1 MVDYFFVFIILLVV
15 YFWFETSAKREIAV
29 SYGKNIAKQFNLQ
42 LLDDTVYCN
51 KISIVRTSDNWPSI
65 KRVYFFSVSASND
78 DRLHCQ
84 LTISGKTLTDWYV
97 PPYPQR
103 EI

>member
-1 MVDYFFVFIILLVV
+1 MFDYFFVFIILIVV
-15 YFWFETSAKREIAV
+15 YFWYETSAKREIAV

-51 KISIVRTSDNWPSI
+51 KISIVRTSENWPSI
-65 KRVYFFSVSASND
+65 KRVYYLSVSASND

>member
-1 MVDYFFVFIILLVV
+1 MIDYLFIFLIFLIV
-15 YFWFETSAKREIAV
+15 YFWFETASKREIAI
-29 SYGKNIAKQFNLQ
+29 YHGKNIARQFNLQ
-42 LLDDTVYCN
+42 LLDDTVHCN
-51 KISIVRTSDNWPSI
+51 KISLFRTEKNWPSI
-65 KRVYFFSVSASND
+65 KRVYFFNVSASND

>member
-1 MVDYFFVFIILLVV
+1 MLDYIFILLIFLLV
-15 YFWFETSAKREIAV
+15 YFWIETTTKREIAIFH
-29 SYGKNIAKQFNLQ
+29 GKNIAKQFNLQ

-51 KISIVRTSDNWPSI
+51 KISLVRTSENWPSI
-65 KRVYFFSVSASND
+65 KRVYYFNVSAGND

>member
-1 MVDYFFVFIILLVV
+1 MFDYFFVFTILLVV

-51 KISIVRTSDNWPSI
+51 KISIVRTSENWPSI
-65 KRVYFFSVSASND
+65 KRVYYFSVSASND

>member
-51 KISIVRTSDNWPSI
+51 KISIVRTSENWPSI

>member
-1 MVDYFFVFIILLVV
+1 MFDYFFVFTILLVV
-15 YFWFETSAKREIAV
+15 YFWYETSAKREIAV

-51 KISIVRTSDNWPSI
+51 KISIVRTSENWPSI

-97 PPYPQR
+97 PPYPQK

>member
-1 MVDYFFVFIILLVV
+1 MFDYFFVFIILLVV
-15 YFWFETSAKREIAV
+15 YFWFETSAKREIDV

>member
-1 MVDYFFVFIILLVV
+1 MFDYFFIFIILLAV

-51 KISIVRTSDNWPSI
+51 KISIVRTSENWPSI
-65 KRVYFFSVSASND
+65 KRVYYFSVSASND

>member
-51 KISIVRTSDNWPSI
+51 KISIVRTSENWPSI

-97 PPYPQR
+97 PPYPQK

>member
-1 MVDYFFVFIILLVV
+1 MFDYFFVFIILIVV
-15 YFWFETSAKREIAV
+15 YFWYETSAKREIAV

-51 KISIVRTSDNWPSI
+51 KISIVRTSENWPLI
-65 KRVYFFSVSASND
+65 KRVYYFSVSARND

-103 EI
+103 ES

>member
-1 MVDYFFVFIILLVV
+1 MLDYFFIFLILLLV
-15 YFWFETSAKREIAV
+15 YFWVETSAKREIAIFH
-29 SYGKNIAKQFNLQ
+29 GKNIAKQFNLQ
-42 LLDDTVYCN
+42 LLDDTVHCN
-51 KISIVRTSDNWPSI
+51 KISLFRTTENWPSI
-65 KRVYFFSVSASND
+65 KRVYYFNVSADND

>member
-1 MVDYFFVFIILLVV
+1 MFDYFFVFIILLVV

>member
-1 MVDYFFVFIILLVV
+1 MFDYFIIFLILLLVC
-15 YFWFETSAKREIAV
+15 FWVETSAKREMAV
-29 SYGKNIAKQFNLQ
+29 SHGKNIAKQFNLQ
-42 LLDDTVYCN
+42 LLDDTVHCN
-51 KISIVRTSDNWPSI
+51 KITLIRTSENWPSI
-65 KRVYFFSVSASND
+65 KRVYYFNVSASNE

-84 LTISGKTLTDWYV
+84 LTISGSTLTDWYV

>member
-1 MVDYFFVFIILLVV
+1 MIDYLFIFLILLLVC
-15 YFWFETSAKREIAV
+15 FWVETSAKREIAIFH
-29 SYGKNIAKQFNLQ
+29 GKNIAKQFNLQ
-42 LLDDTVYCN
+42 LLDDTVHCN
-51 KISIVRTSDNWPSI
+51 KMTLIRSSDNWLSI
-65 KRVYFFSVSASND
+65 KRVYYFNVSADNNNS
-78 DRLHCQ
+78 LHCQ

>member
-1 MVDYFFVFIILLVV
+1 MLDYFFIFLILLLVC
-15 YFWFETSAKREIAV
+15 FWFETASKRELAI
-29 SYGKNIAKQFNLQ
+29 YHGKNIAKQFNLQ
-42 LLDDTVYCN
+42 LLDDTVHCN
-51 KISIVRTSDNWPSI
+51 KMTLIRSSDNWLSI
-65 KRVYFFSVSASND
+65 KRVYYFNVSADNNNS
-78 DRLHCQ
+78 LHCQ

>member
-1 MVDYFFVFIILLVV
+1 MFDYFFVFIILLVV

-97 PPYPQR
+97 PPYPQK

>member
-1 MVDYFFVFIILLVV
+1 MFDYFFVFIILIVV
-15 YFWFETSAKREIAV
+15 YFWYETSAKREIAV

-51 KISIVRTSDNWPSI
+51 KISIVRTSENWPSI
-65 KRVYFFSVSASND
+65 KRVYYFSVSASND

>member
-1 MVDYFFVFIILLVV
+1 MLDYFFIFLILLLVC
-15 YFWFETSAKREIAV
+15 FWFETATKRELAI
-29 SYGKNIAKQFNLQ
+29 YHGKNIAKQFNLQ
-42 LLDDTVYCN
+42 LLDDTVHCD
-51 KISIVRTSDNWPSI
+51 KITLIRTLENWPSI
-65 KRVYFFSVSASND
+65 KRVYFFNVSASND

-84 LTISGKTLTDWYV
+84 LTLSGSTLTDWYV